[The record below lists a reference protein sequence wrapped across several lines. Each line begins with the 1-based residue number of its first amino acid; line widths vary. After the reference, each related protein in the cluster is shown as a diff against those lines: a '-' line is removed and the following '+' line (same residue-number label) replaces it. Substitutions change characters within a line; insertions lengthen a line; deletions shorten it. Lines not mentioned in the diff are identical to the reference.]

1 MIQKKGRKQ
10 LKDLAGFESSS
21 PNDRKKKKMK
31 WRELGQK
38 IIHVYTPGSCIDI
51 AGDWAAVHARQLDD
65 IMTERVR
72 GWTRSLST
80 TYRVIVGK
88 QDM

>member
-21 PNDRKKKKMK
+21 PNDRKKMK